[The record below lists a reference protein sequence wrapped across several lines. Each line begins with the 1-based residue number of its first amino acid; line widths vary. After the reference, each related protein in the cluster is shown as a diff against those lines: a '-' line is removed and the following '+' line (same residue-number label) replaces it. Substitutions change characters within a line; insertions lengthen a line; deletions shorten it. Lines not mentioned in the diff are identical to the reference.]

1 MDKSKAYD
9 QIKWER
15 DIAISQ
21 LESIGKSLGEKM
33 DDIQEMQKEMQK
45 RIQIMS
51 DVTSVIKALDCCTK
65 HGSMCGSNC
74 NGYYG
79 YNKDKTDIVRLENY
93 REVCPY
99 GDCKKGCAKTLAQ
112 DALALLKQHMPVE
125 PIQDMVGDRLFWVC
139 GSCGH
144 DVNQN
149 DLYCANCG
157 REIKWDA

>member
-65 HGSMCGSNC
+65 YGSMGGFNC
-74 NGYYG
+74 KGYWIL
-79 YNKDKTDIVRLENY
+79 NEDQTEFINTHNY
-93 REVCPY
+93 RKECPY
-99 GDCKKGCAKTLAQ
+99 GDCKKGCVKTLAQ

-144 DVNQN
+144 DVSQN
-149 DLYCANCG
+149 DWYCSTCG
-157 REIKWDA
+157 KAIKWE